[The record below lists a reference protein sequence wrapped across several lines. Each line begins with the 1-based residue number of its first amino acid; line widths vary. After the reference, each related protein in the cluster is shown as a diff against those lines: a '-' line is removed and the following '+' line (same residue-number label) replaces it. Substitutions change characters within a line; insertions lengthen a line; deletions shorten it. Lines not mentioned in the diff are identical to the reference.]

1 MSRFRGDSWFCSG
14 KTASLGKACQVIK
27 EDCVQEAVFRTFCC
41 VHSWTPPCFW
51 QKWRSQIKMRGF
63 IWSSG
68 FPVSSLLKEKSGRP
82 NGLAMTNHKCMKFHM
97 FSFMRICPRLC
108 GGANSQQDTDLL
120 SNLQALLSHSRT
132 GPDKPQS
139 DDQMLLQSSLVTQAQ
154 HKKAGFDLWNALS
167 HVVEPP
173 NWLRG
178 AKSVAKW
185 HTIWRKLRCA
195 GTRWSGWE
203 AVPWSSRLAK
213 YSD

>member
-1 MSRFRGDSWFCSG
+1 M
-14 KTASLGKACQVIK
+14 
-27 EDCVQEAVFRTFCC
+27 CVNLVFRWVVC
-41 VHSWTPPCFW
+41 WKKK
-51 QKWRSQIKMRGF
+51 QKNKQFGNDKSEVDE
-63 IWSSG
+63 
-68 FPVSSLLKEKSGRP
+68 VS
-82 NGLAMTNHKCMKFHM
+82 HVQFHED
-97 FSFMRICPRLC
+97 SCPRLC

-139 DDQMLLQSSLVTQAQ
+139 DDQMFLQSSLVTQAQ

-167 HVVEPP
+167 QVVEVEAKRRNCRMPNGKPP

-178 AKSVAKW
+178 AKS
-185 HTIWRKLRCA
+185 HTTWRKLRCA

-213 YSD
+213 YSDWCY